1 MSSIKRFALA
11 ICLAVIGASVLGH
24 SAHAASVAG
33 VPISGPAILL
43 VFGLGL
49 IGLAIIRRL

>member
-1 MSSIKRFALA
+1 MSSFKRFSLA
-11 ICLAVIGASVLGH
+11 VCLAVVGATVLVH
-24 SAHAASVAG
+24 SAHAASISG

-49 IGLAIIRRL
+49 IGLAIIRRR